1 MPDDPNPNPQPD
13 PTPDPEPTPDPQPD
27 PEPDFQAPKSQAELD
42 RIVEARIAR
51 ERRKFADY
59 DELKAKATELD
70 KIKDEQKTESER
82 EKERAEK
89 LERERDEALQKAN
102 TTLIRAEV
110 IAEAARQNAV
120 NGQAVYR
127 LLPDDHG
134 IEVDDDGNVKGVK
147 EAVESLL
154 GENDYLVAKPGRR
167 TSGNGADQGA
177 RGGGNGDRQFT
188 REQLQNMTPEEIR
201 DSLRKGE
208 LNEVLKTGA

>member
-13 PTPDPEPTPDPQPD
+13 PTPDPEPDPAPKPD

-59 DELKAKATELD
+59 DEVKAKAEKYD
-70 KIKDEQKTESER
+70 KVLDEQKTESER
-82 EKERAEK
+82 EKERADK
-89 LERERDEALQKAN
+89 LERERDDALRKAN

-120 NGQAVYR
+120 NGEAVYR

-147 EAVESLL
+147 AAVESLL
-154 GENDYLVAKPGRR
+154 ADNDYLVAKQGRR

-177 RGGGNGDRQFT
+177 RGGGNGERQLT
-188 REQLQNMTPEEIR
+188 REALQNMEPEEIR
-201 DSLRKGE
+201 DALNKGE